1 MVFGRGANHRGAA
14 DVDIL
19 DALLEGGALV
29 DRGLEW
35 IEINHQQIDRG
46 DAMVL
51 HRLRMLGIVADREQ
65 AAMNLGM
72 QGLDPSIHH
81 FRKGRELRDIPDR
94 QPRLGDLL
102 GGASRGDQFD
112 AVTNKRAGEVD
123 QSGLV
128 RNGQQGAIYAA
139 RVVGHGGVLQG

>member
-72 QGLDPSIHH
+72 
-81 FRKGRELRDIPDR
+81 
-94 QPRLGDLL
+94 
-102 GGASRGDQFD
+102 
-112 AVTNKRAGEVD
+112 
-123 QSGLV
+123 
-128 RNGQQGAIYAA
+128 
-139 RVVGHGGVLQG
+139 